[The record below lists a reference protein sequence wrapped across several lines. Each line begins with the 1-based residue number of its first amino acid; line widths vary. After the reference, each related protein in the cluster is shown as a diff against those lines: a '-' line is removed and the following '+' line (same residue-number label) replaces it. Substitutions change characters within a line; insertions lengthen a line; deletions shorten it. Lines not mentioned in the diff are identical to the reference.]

1 LHAGCHTPIT
11 DAIGRAK
18 SRVGK
23 AVVSRIDRIA
33 AKPTLNAAET
43 SDVAAILAAMTD
55 RIEELTA
62 TVERLAAQNASP
74 KPPAALPVAKPITL
88 QPATKPASKP
98 RQRRRIVLGRMTRQ
112 AAEERVLDTLKAAN
126 GHWPQGVRTLAK
138 AAGTKRTTTAS
149 VLAAFIA
156 SGVIAK
162 TAGGLM
168 LLA

>member
-1 LHAGCHTPIT
+1 VTA
-11 DAIGRAK
+11 
-18 SRVGK
+18 
-23 AVVSRIDRIA
+23 RIDRIA
-33 AKPTLNAAET
+33 AKPSLTAAET
-43 SDVAAILAAMTD
+43 ADVAAILAAMTD
-55 RIEELTA
+55 HIAELTA
-62 TVERLAAQNASP
+62 KVDRLAAQAAP
-74 KPPAALPVAKPITL
+74 AKPPAAISIAEPLPSPPAQKPV
-88 QPATKPASKP
+88 QKP
-98 RQRRRIVLGRMTRQ
+98 RQRRRAPLGRMTRQ
-112 AAEERVLDTLKAAN
+112 QAQAAVLDTLKAAN